1 MEKNE
6 KVLRDLLADMFS
18 LLAQKVRKGELTATE
33 VRAILS
39 AVAAT
44 GGVKATVKELAEF
57 YGQSEDN
64 IRHVIHRNFM
74 PDPVRRVYYDFG
86 AFNKIVP
93 QKWRDPSTFP
103 AD

>member
-6 KVLRDLLADMFS
+6 KVLRTLLADMFS
-18 LLAQKVRKGELTATE
+18 LLAQKVRDGEMTSSE
-33 VRAILS
+33 IRAILS
-39 AVAAT
+39 AVSAT
-44 GGVKATVKELAEF
+44 GGVKAPVKDLAEF
-57 YGQSEDN
+57 SGQSEDN

-93 QKWRDPSTFP
+93 QKWRDPSTLP